1 MDTRKLIETY
11 YQLANAGDWDAWAD
25 LFAVD
30 QVMDEQVAGHIEGR
44 ENLRTVVHGFPEV
57 FATFKNVPRHIIV
70 DPDGRQA
77 GAVSHVSATTPAGAS
92 IEVDVMNYFR
102 IADGQIAYMSN
113 YHDPGPVR
121 TALAAGS

>member
-1 MDTRKLIETY
+1 MDTKAVISRY
-11 YQLANAGDWDAWAD
+11 YEFANAGNWDAWAD

-44 ENLRTVVHGFPEV
+44 EPLRKVVKGFPEA
-57 FATFKNVPRHIIV
+57 FATFQNVPRHIIV
-70 DPDGRQA
+70 EGDQA
-77 GAVSHVSATTPAGAS
+77 AAVSHVSASTPAGAK

-102 IADGQIAYMSN
+102 LEGGLIAYMSN

-121 TALAAGS
+121 AALGDGS